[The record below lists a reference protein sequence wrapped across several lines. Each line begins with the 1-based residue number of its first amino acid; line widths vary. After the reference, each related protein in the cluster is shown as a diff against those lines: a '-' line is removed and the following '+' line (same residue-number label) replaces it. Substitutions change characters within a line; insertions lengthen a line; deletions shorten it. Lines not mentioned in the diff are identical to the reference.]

1 MKGKRF
7 LIVVGVLFLA
17 LTFATLPFI
26 SACAPAPTAPTAPTA
41 PKPEDQPLKLGM
53 TICMS
58 GPAAEKGSPMGHGK
72 LDCIKYINA
81 ELGGVNGH
89 PIIADWYDNAY
100 DTAKQVTLVKK
111 LMDDGALF
119 FTNNDSKTM
128 AASIDIANS
137 AGFAGI
143 ASFSSPICTNPPKHI
158 YAQMPDYGDDWAAFA
173 NYYMANIWKGTGKP
187 KMAMHLLNNTTG
199 YGARDAA
206 ICLADSLGIELLPW
220 EEHTTTTIS
229 EMESMTRIKALN
241 PDVLFISSTP
251 APTAVIIKNAY
262 DLGMYPGIVIGCA
275 HASYTKVLVDIA
287 GAKVVEGV
295 YGVFPTVNWGDDVP
309 GMAKM
314 TEYCQK
320 LHSKDYGNMDYITS
334 WAEALID
341 AEILRL
347 ALETSGYDVLARGDA
362 TAWAAVEKNGIQ
374 KLDYDVQG
382 LHGPV
387 KYTPGD
393 NRLDKSVRT
402 FQVVNGVITP
412 VTGWVEA
419 PRIPYEKFPDK
430 FPWAVAK

>member
-7 LIVVGVLFLA
+7 LIAVGVLFLA
-17 LTFATLPFI
+17 LIFAALPFI
-26 SACAPAPTAPTAPTA
+26 GACAPAPTAPTAPTA

-72 LDCIKYINA
+72 LDCVKYINE

-89 PIIADWYDNAY
+89 PIDAIWYDNTY
-100 DTAKQVTLVKK
+100 DNAKQVTLVKK
-111 LMDDGALF
+111 LMEDGALF

-128 AASIDIANS
+128 QASMEIANR
-137 AGFAGI
+137 AGFAGM
-143 ASFSSPICTNPPKHI
+143 ASFSSPICTNPPQHI

-173 NYYMANIWKGTGKP
+173 AYYMKNIWKGTGKP

-287 GAKVVEGV
+287 GAKVAEGV

-374 KLDYDVQG
+374 KLSYDVQG

-393 NRLDKSVRT
+393 NRLDKSVRV

-412 VTGWVEA
+412 ITGWVDA
-419 PRIPYEKFPDK
+419 PRIPYEKYPDK

>member
-1 MKGKRF
+1 
-7 LIVVGVLFLA
+7 
-17 LTFATLPFI
+17 
-26 SACAPAPTAPTAPTA
+26 
-41 PKPEDQPLKLGM
+41 
-53 TICMS
+53 
-58 GPAAEKGSPMGHGK
+58 MGHGK
-72 LDCIKYINA
+72 LDCIKYINE

-100 DTAKQVTLVKK
+100 DNAKQVTLVKK

-128 AASIDIANS
+128 QASMEIANR

-143 ASFSSPICTNPPKHI
+143 ASFSSPICTNPPQHI

-173 NYYMANIWKGTGKP
+173 AYYMQNIWKGTGKP
-187 KMAMHLLNNTTG
+187 KMALEILNNTTG

-206 ICLADSLGIELLPW
+206 ICLADSLGIEIVAT

-229 EMESMTRIKALN
+229 EMEAMTRIKAKN

-251 APTAVIIKNAY
+251 APTAVVLKAAY

-275 HASYTKVLVDIA
+275 HASYTKALVDITTSISSIKA
-287 GAKVVEGV
+287 VEGV

-347 ALETSGYDVLARGDA
+347 ALEAVGYDVLAKGDA
-362 TAWAAVEKNGIQ
+362 AAWEAVEKNGIQ
-374 KLDYDVQG
+374 KLSYDVEG

-393 NRLDKSVRT
+393 NRLDKSIRV

-412 VTGWVEA
+412 VSGWIDA
-419 PRIPYEKFPDK
+419 PRIPYEKYPDK

>member
-1 MKGKRF
+1 
-7 LIVVGVLFLA
+7 
-17 LTFATLPFI
+17 
-26 SACAPAPTAPTAPTA
+26 
-41 PKPEDQPLKLGM
+41 
-53 TICMS
+53 
-58 GPAAEKGSPMGHGK
+58 MGHGK
-72 LDCIKYINA
+72 LDCIKYINE

-100 DTAKQVTLVKK
+100 DNAKQVTLVKK

-128 AASIDIANS
+128 QASMEIANR

-143 ASFSSPICTNPPKHI
+143 ASFSSPICTNPPQHI

-173 NYYMANIWKGTGKP
+173 AYYMQNIWKGTGKP
-187 KMAMHLLNNTTG
+187 KMALEILNNTTG

-206 ICLADSLGIELLPW
+206 ICLADSLGIEIVAT

-229 EMESMTRIKALN
+229 EMEAMTRIKAKN

-251 APTAVIIKNAY
+251 APTAVVLKAAY

-275 HASYTKVLVDIA
+275 HASYTKALVDITTSISSIKA
-287 GAKVVEGV
+287 VEGV

-347 ALETSGYDVLARGDA
+347 ALEAVGYDVLAKGDA
-362 TAWAAVEKNGIQ
+362 AAWEAVEKNGIQ
-374 KLDYDVQG
+374 KLSYDVKG

-393 NRLDKSVRT
+393 NRLDKSIRV

-412 VTGWVEA
+412 VTGWIDA
-419 PRIPYEKFPDK
+419 PRIPYEKYPDK

>member
-1 MKGKRF
+1 M
-7 LIVVGVLFLA
+7 
-17 LTFATLPFI
+17 
-26 SACAPAPTAPTAPTA
+26 S
-41 PKPEDQPLKLGM
+41 
-53 TICMS
+53 ICMT
-58 GPAAEKGSPMGHGK
+58 GPAAEKGSPMGHAK
-72 LDCIKYINA
+72 LDCIKYIND
-81 ELGGVNGH
+81 ELGGVDGH

-100 DTAKQVTLVKK
+100 NAAKAATIVKK

-119 FTNNDSKTM
+119 FTTNSSAMMSASM
-128 AASIDIANS
+128 AIANS

-143 ASFSSPICTNPPKHI
+143 ASFSSPPCTNPPLHI

-173 NYYMANIWKGTGKP
+173 NYYMQNIWKGTGKP
-187 KMAMHLLNNTTG
+187 KMALEILNNSTG

-206 ICLADSLGIELLPW
+206 ICLADSLGIEIVAT

-229 EMESMTRIKALN
+229 EMDAMTRIKALK

-251 APTAVIIKNAY
+251 APTAVVIKNAY
-262 DLGMYPGIVIGCA
+262 ELGMYPGIVIGCA
-275 HASYTKVLVDIA
+275 HASYTKALIDIA

-320 LHSKDYGNMDYITS
+320 YHARDYGNMDYITS
-334 WAEALID
+334 WAEALIG
-341 AEILRL
+341 AQILKL
-347 ALETSGYDVLARGDA
+347 SLESCGYDALAKGDA
-362 TAWAAVEKNGIQ
+362 AAWACVEKNGIQ

-393 NRLDKSVRT
+393 NRLDKSVRV
-402 FQVVNGVITP
+402 FVIKNGAITP
-412 VTGWVEA
+412 VTGWIEA
-419 PRIPYEKFPDK
+419 PRIPYEKYPDK
-430 FPWAVAK
+430 FPWAVPK

>member
-1 MKGKRF
+1 
-7 LIVVGVLFLA
+7 
-17 LTFATLPFI
+17 
-26 SACAPAPTAPTAPTA
+26 
-41 PKPEDQPLKLGM
+41 M
-53 TICMS
+53 T

-72 LDCIKYINA
+72 LDCIKYINE

-128 AASIDIANS
+128 QASIEIANS

-229 EMESMTRIKALN
+229 EMESMTRIKALK

-287 GAKVVEGV
+287 GAKVTEGV
-295 YGVFPTVNWGDDVP
+295 YGVFPTVNWGDNVP

-347 ALETSGYDVLARGDA
+347 ALETSGYDVLAKGDA

-374 KLDYDVQG
+374 KLSYDVQG

-387 KYTPGD
+387 SYTPGD
-393 NRLDKSVRT
+393 NRLDKMVKV

-412 VTGWVEA
+412 ITGWVAA

>member
-1 MKGKRF
+1 
-7 LIVVGVLFLA
+7 
-17 LTFATLPFI
+17 
-26 SACAPAPTAPTAPTA
+26 
-41 PKPEDQPLKLGM
+41 
-53 TICMS
+53 
-58 GPAAEKGSPMGHGK
+58 MGHGK
-72 LDCIKYINA
+72 LDCIKYINE

-100 DTAKQVTLVKK
+100 DNAKQVTLVKK

-128 AASIDIANS
+128 QASMEIANR

-143 ASFSSPICTNPPKHI
+143 ASFSSPICTNPPQHI

-173 NYYMANIWKGTGKP
+173 AYYMQNIWKGTGKP
-187 KMAMHLLNNTTG
+187 KMALEILNNTTG

-206 ICLADSLGIELLPW
+206 ICLADSLGIEIVAT

-229 EMESMTRIKALN
+229 EMEAMTRIKAKN

-251 APTAVIIKNAY
+251 APTAVVLKAAY

-275 HASYTKVLVDIA
+275 HASYTKALVDITTSISSIKA
-287 GAKVVEGV
+287 VEGV

-347 ALETSGYDVLARGDA
+347 ALEAVGYDVLAKGDA
-362 TAWAAVEKNGIQ
+362 AAWEAVEKNGIQ
-374 KLDYDVQG
+374 KLSYDVEG

-393 NRLDKSVRT
+393 NRLDKSIRV

-412 VTGWVEA
+412 VTGWIDA
-419 PRIPYEKFPDK
+419 PRIPYEKYPDK

>member
-7 LIVVGVLFLA
+7 LTVVGVLFLA
-17 LTFATLPFI
+17 LTFAALPFI

-41 PKPEDQPLKLGM
+41 PKPEDQPLKVGM

-72 LDCIKYINA
+72 LDCIKYINE

-128 AASIDIANS
+128 QASIDIANS

-143 ASFSSPICTNPPKHI
+143 CSFSSPICTNPPQHI

-173 NYYMANIWKGTGKP
+173 TYYMENIWKGEGKP

-229 EMESMTRIKALN
+229 EMESMTRIKALK

-262 DLGMYPGIVIGCA
+262 DLGMYPGVVIGCA
-275 HASYTKVLVDIA
+275 HASYTKVLVDLA

-295 YGVFPTVNWGDDVP
+295 YGVFPTVNWGDNVP

-320 LHSKDYGNMDYITS
+320 LHAKDYGNMDYITS

-347 ALETSGYDVLARGDA
+347 ALENSGYDVLAKGDA
-362 TAWAAVEKNGIQ
+362 TAWEAVEKNGIQ
-374 KLDYDVQG
+374 KLNYDVEG

-412 VTGWVEA
+412 VTSWVDA
-419 PRIPYEKFPDK
+419 PRIPYENFPDK